1 MLSDS
6 RAYWSDVNARIIPVK
21 SGQNNSLQQ
30 LFSQKK
36 DQNNNT
42 FSYKYNAIHNEG
54 SEMLI

>member
-6 RAYWSDVNARIIPVK
+6 SAYWSDVNAQIIPVK
-21 SGQNNSLQQ
+21 SGQNKSTTVV
-30 LFSQKK
+30 FPKK

-42 FSYKYNAIHNEG
+42 FSYKYNAVHNEG